1 MKHTLLTT
9 ATLLLF
15 VLLTWSCTNDDEPVM
30 TTPPAITTP
39 DASALSIT
47 IGPRPQF
54 AIGSNQPATRAIQT
68 PDGTAAQWETG
79 DVLWLY
85 VHFSWIPE
93 GKTEADKEY
102 KNYVSALRYDGT
114 EWRQLSE
121 EDCTELNTSSIK
133 PYTNP
138 DSYPG
143 EESYLGFVSDPRWP
157 AEAFAEGVTDAEVRV
172 TARYL
177 GKGIPDKDGTL
188 SFLDYNTDYM
198 DAGTTAPIGTPI
210 KLNLEHDCARLHI
223 TDEATLKC
231 ERIWYFGKWDLA
243 SGTPTIITFITE
255 LSVPKGGSYY
265 FVNIQPDAELTLDG
279 YIYTLAP
286 GRTDE
291 QGNPIYDGYTYTL
304 VPLNNG
310 TVTPGE

>member
-1 MKHTLLTT
+1 MKHKLLTT

-133 PYTNP
+133 PYIDP
-138 DSYPG
+138 YSSKEHSY
-143 EESYLGFVSDPRWP
+143 SGFVSNPRWP

-177 GKGIPDKDGTL
+177 GKGIPDKDGIL
-188 SFLDYNTDYM
+188 SFLDYNTDNMY
-198 DAGTTAPIGTPI
+198 AGTTAPIGTPI
-210 KLNLEHDCARLHI
+210 KLNLEHSNTRLHI

-231 ERIWYFGKWDLA
+231 TRIWCFDKWKLS
-243 SGTPTIITFITE
+243 SGTPANIAFISE

-265 FVNIQPDAELTLDG
+265 FVNIESDAELTLDG

-286 GRTDE
+286 GWID
-291 QGNPIYDGYTYTL
+291 GNGYNFYKGYTYTL
-304 VPLNNG
+304 TPLKNG
-310 TVTPGE
+310 TVKPGE